1 MVQGKDVRDHIN
13 RFNKCITHLL
23 SVKVKI
29 DENDQAI
36 ILLYQAILS
45 SMSHTDQ
52 ALVTMSELS
61 LDWSTSKG
69 RYDDRRDMLIH
80 ALGG

>member
-1 MVQGKDVRDHIN
+1 MVQGKD
-13 RFNKCITHLL
+13 
-23 SVKVKI
+23 
-29 DENDQAI
+29 
-36 ILLYQAILS
+36 YQAILS

-80 ALGG
+80 ALGGKWSSTIVTKKDMLGRIMNS